1 MEAIKDLNLTAVEI
15 RVLGTLI
22 EKSKTTPEY
31 YPMTINALT
40 AACNQKTSRNPVST
54 YTEQEITQAIGTLK
68 GKSLVATAVGG
79 TSRSI
84 KYKHN
89 FGTVFDLSDAA
100 ITVLCLLMLRGAQ
113 TGGEINTNSGRIYEF
128 RDLGE
133 VQQVMS
139 DLVSGETPFIKELPR
154 RPGQKENR
162 FIHLLGATET
172 ETEASESQE
181 SATEIKSPLEE
192 RVSALEE
199 ELAQLKF
206 ALRDLLGN

>member
-54 YTEQEITQAIGTLK
+54 YSEQEITQAIGTLK

-79 TSRSI
+79 TSRSV

-113 TGGEINTNSGRIYEF
+113 TAGEINTNSGRIYEF

-139 DLVSGETPFIKELPR
+139 DLVSGESPFIKELPR
-154 RPGQKENR
+154 RAGQKENR

-172 ETEASESQE
+172 EPEASESRE
-181 SATEIKSPLEE
+181 SLPEIKSPLED

-206 ALRDLLGN
+206 ALRDLLGS